1 MRNRILAAA
10 ILLGATATVSGCQ
23 KQERCAPGDSPAV
36 CKVVQ
41 QCFRSGTS
49 VEVCR
54 EAEKEANAI
63 ESNKKRP

>member
-1 MRNRILAAA
+1 MRIPILAAA
-10 ILLGATATVSGCQ
+10 IVVGASVTISGC
-23 KQERCAPGDSPAV
+23 KKHERCAPGDSPAV

-63 ESNKKRP
+63 ESAKKRP

>member
-1 MRNRILAAA
+1 MGNHILAAV
-10 ILLGATATVSGCQ
+10 ILVVATLIVSGCK
-23 KQERCAPGDSPAV
+23 KQEQCAPNDSPAV

-63 ESNKKRP
+63 ESNKKHF